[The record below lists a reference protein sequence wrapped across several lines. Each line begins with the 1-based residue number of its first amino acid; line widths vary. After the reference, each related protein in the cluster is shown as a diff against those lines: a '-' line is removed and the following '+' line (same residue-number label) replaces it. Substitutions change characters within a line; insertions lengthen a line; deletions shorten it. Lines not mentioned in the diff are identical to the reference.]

1 MSSLTALF
9 MKVYRNKIFHRD
21 KNNVRDL
28 KEKKEY
34 EPEVKEYEP
43 EKKYEEKEYYTTKG
57 KFTDTLVLISNF
69 FLIKETFSY
78 SLENHFYI
86 CNPF

>member
-1 MSSLTALF
+1 

-21 KNNVRDL
+21 KNYVRDL

-57 KFTDTLVLISNF
+57 KFTDILFNKLI

-78 SLENHFYI
+78 SLEYHFYI
-86 CNPF
+86 CNHF